1 MGARNSSVFAQM
13 AGQMIFSEKHLK
25 EWAAKNNIDLGSPQ
39 FPFLHPRD
47 FLKTYIDDIC
57 IYTKKAQGQEVHCR
71 AIEYVFY
78 CVKTSNVR
86 LARKKCNLFC
96 SIFTYLGHEF
106 VTSTNVTRVPDKKRL
121 FFINFRTPRSQAETL
136 SRLGSI
142 KYYESF
148 FPLLNVIALPIQKMA
163 HGTEGFFW
171 NDTLE
176 LSWQAI
182 KLIAQLQM
190 SNSTIDKNK
199 TLYLACDASQ
209 IAGAYILFQLG
220 DDGEVVMIT
229 TCT

>member
-1 MGARNSSVFAQM
+1 M
-13 AGQMIFSEKHLK
+13 
-25 EWAAKNNIDLGSPQ
+25 
-39 FPFLHPRD
+39 
-47 FLKTYIDDIC
+47 
-57 IYTKKAQGQEVHCR
+57 
-71 AIEYVFY
+71 
-78 CVKTSNVR
+78 
-86 LARKKCNLFC
+86 
-96 SIFTYLGHEF
+96 
-106 VTSTNVTRVPDKKRL
+106 TRVPDKKRL

-171 NDTLE
+171 NDNLE

-209 IAGAYILFQLG
+209 IAGAYILFQIG
-220 DDGEVVMIT
+220 DAGEVVMIT
-229 TCT
+229 TCTRIFICAA